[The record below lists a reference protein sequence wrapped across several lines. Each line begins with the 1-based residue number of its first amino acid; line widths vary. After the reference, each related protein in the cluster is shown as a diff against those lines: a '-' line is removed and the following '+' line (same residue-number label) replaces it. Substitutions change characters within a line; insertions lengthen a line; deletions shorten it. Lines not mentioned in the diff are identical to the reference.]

1 MSHLAFITLIL
12 FFAPLANANEVWKC
26 QTDGKLVFSD
36 VPCPSGGNPIERR
49 KLHANVVQAEPVAS
63 SSSERSIQSER
74 TAQNV
79 CPTELD
85 IRNLE
90 TSASSNTMGAAERTF
105 LADEVRRARQCRKG
119 QGNYT
124 AEDWR
129 AIRAAQEAQSS
140 VSGKADARLRAEDIH
155 SAADPIEGDRIARKR
170 ALAESDRR
178 PTDTHHQRKF

>member
-140 VSGKADARLRAEDIH
+140 VSGKADARLRAEGIH

-178 PTDTHHQRKF
+178 RTDTHHQRKL